1 MAMTK
6 KEQVL
11 VGATLVVGGL
21 VGIGMLL
28 VMPQV
33 DAITLGW
40 SNIEQ
45 QKKQL
50 EQLNVQ
56 KSSLESHIA
65 QYQQE
70 KKIPT
75 DIILRTYKP
84 DNVAAVMKEM
94 VGTIVSQ
101 ATKNGTMLISLIP
114 VDLNTPFGES
124 NSGGSTPAPT
134 APTPVTPVASSA
146 AAPATT
152 EAPAA
157 NPVQAAANAVGSA
170 VTGSSASTAP
180 VAPQPLRPGL
190 QTYGYDL
197 VVRGNYQSIQ
207 GFLASLNKHK
217 ELIEVS
223 NILIENEAGSE
234 RQDTDGIK
242 SDLLRPIKLTTRLK
256 LILLPDQPM
265 AQTPGM
271 PMALQTP

>member
-6 KEQVL
+6 KEQML
-11 VGATLVVGGL
+11 VGATLAVGGL
-21 VGIGMLL
+21 VGIGMML

-50 EQLNVQ
+50 EQLDMQ

-94 VGTIVSQ
+94 VGTIVSR
-101 ATKNGTMLISLIP
+101 ATQNGTVLISLIP
-114 VDLNTPFGES
+114 VDLNTPFGEP
-124 NSGGSTPAPT
+124 NSGGSNPAPT
-134 APTPVTPVASSA
+134 APTPVTPAASSA
-146 AAPATT
+146 ETPAKT

-157 NPVQAAANAVGSA
+157 NPVQAAANAV
-170 VTGSSASTAP
+170 TGNSASTAP

-197 VVRGNYQSIQ
+197 VVRGNYQSVQ

-223 NILIENEAGSE
+223 NILIENEAGTE

-265 AQTPGM
+265 AQTPGL
-271 PMALQTP
+271 PTALQTP